1 MVLFCIP
8 CLALVTYFAI
18 ASIFFPKYRVYMKE
32 GWLCFMDK
40 IRGKRCSVSFDNRM
54 RIALSAWLT
63 RKGMVRLGRFL
74 HDKRNFSMTLTVI
87 MVVSTLISIYLFAL
101 LIQYWLY
108 PPCDTGSVCAVDV

>member
-8 CLALVTYFAI
+8 CLALVAYFGI
-18 ASIFFPKYRVYMKE
+18 MSIFFPKYRVYLKE

-63 RKGMVRLGRFL
+63 RKGMVRLGRFM
-74 HDKRNFSMTLTVI
+74 HDERNFKMTLTVI
-87 MVVSTLISIYLFAL
+87 MVVSTIISIYLFGL
-101 LIQYWLY
+101 LVYYWLY
-108 PPCDTGSVCAVDV
+108 PPCDAVSTCAVGI